1 MTNTT
6 ASQHTPQHIPFS
18 SLYACCYWYIS
29 DMVLLQTVLRV
40 AVRRGVEPSHKPT
53 RHCGG
58 GLKIPAL
65 SSFEHRTR
73 QLLLIMVA
81 LRATS
86 SSLAL
91 RHRPSSC
98 YRLRLRWQTRLEVG
112 TEEDDSA
119 WLQQQSSLFVHR
131 TLNEVKTKSTPRI
144 TCTRTADAT
153 YEVVRP
159 APLYVPSCV
168 PGLKYKSGPILLFR
182 VVRALWS
189 IPVVVYGAPSP
200 DRPGL
205 MIVGM
210 LFRFMVTVTVDLPSL
225 SRTVP
230 LRT

>member
-1 MTNTT
+1 MYHAACKVEFQPCDIFFFVIKCNASQKIVRKNKEGKTRKMTNTT

-18 SLYACCYWYIS
+18 SLYACCYWCIS

-40 AVRRGVEPSHKPT
+40 AVRRSLEPSHKPT

-98 YRLRLRWQTRLEVG
+98 YRLRLR
-112 TEEDDSA
+112 
-119 WLQQQSSLFVHR
+119 
-131 TLNEVKTKSTPRI
+131 
-144 TCTRTADAT
+144 
-153 YEVVRP
+153 
-159 APLYVPSCV
+159 
-168 PGLKYKSGPILLFR
+168 
-182 VVRALWS
+182 
-189 IPVVVYGAPSP
+189 
-200 DRPGL
+200 
-205 MIVGM
+205 
-210 LFRFMVTVTVDLPSL
+210 
-225 SRTVP
+225 
-230 LRT
+230 